1 MFLFKKPMLP
11 EHREVISS
19 LVFLP
24 VTAVVLVV
32 DHVLPNVIVVR
43 TSSASVMN
51 THLLVLKSI
60 VLVSLRML
68 GDDPLGPEN
77 FRLK

>member
-1 MFLFKKPMLP
+1 MFLFKKAMLP
-11 EHREVISS
+11 EHREVIYS

-32 DHVLPNVIVVR
+32 DHVLPNVIVVW

-51 THLLVLKSI
+51 T
-60 VLVSLRML
+60 
-68 GDDPLGPEN
+68 
-77 FRLK
+77 

>member
-1 MFLFKKPMLP
+1 MFLFKKAMLP

-32 DHVLPNVIVVR
+32 DHVLPNVIVVW

-51 THLLVLKSI
+51 TY
-60 VLVSLRML
+60 
-68 GDDPLGPEN
+68 
-77 FRLK
+77 